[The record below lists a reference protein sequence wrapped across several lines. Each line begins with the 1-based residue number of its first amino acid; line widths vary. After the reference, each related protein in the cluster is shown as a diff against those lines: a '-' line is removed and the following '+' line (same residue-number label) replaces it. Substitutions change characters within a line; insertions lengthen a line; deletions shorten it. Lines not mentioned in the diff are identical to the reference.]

1 MNSSWKPAIISSS
14 LMCARCD
21 SHASFIQPPTPI
33 CTCHLLLCPLT
44 SEAAGCPPTF
54 PVECDQLERQPGL
67 RMKPLC
73 RVCDRQQ
80 TQRALHTACLI
91 IRPHGGGGQ
100 GNSMRCAISA
110 QCTASHPALL
120 LILSWPHAWPKTII
134 TIFTV
139 LPFSAPVPASHVL
152 RPELVSLCRCSDR
165 QKEK

>member
-1 MNSSWKPAIISSS
+1 
-14 LMCARCD
+14 MCARCD

-91 IRPHGGGGQ
+91 IRPHGGGRTRKQHAVCDIGSVYSFTSCAAF
-100 GNSMRCAISA
+100 NSVL
-110 QCTASHPALL
+110 ASRLAKDHHP
-120 LILSWPHAWPKTII
+120 
-134 TIFTV
+134 F
-139 LPFSAPVPASHVL
+139 PFSAPVPASHVL

>member
-1 MNSSWKPAIISSS
+1 
-14 LMCARCD
+14 MCARCD
-21 SHASFIQPPTPI
+21 SHVSFIQPPTPI

-100 GNSMRCAISA
+100 GNSMWCAISA

-134 TIFTV
+134 PSPLV
-139 LPFSAPVPASHVL
+139 LQFLPHMCSGQSSSACVDALTDRKRNSSSN
-152 RPELVSLCRCSDR
+152 RPIVWLTGEH
-165 QKEK
+165 